1 MFPAGNILGELCA
14 FSGLFRK
21 KIPKEAI
28 IRLKA
33 GLSLVRLGRLI
44 FSNATAPS
52 AIIHTLKSDSVSN
65 PFGFYEIYDFDFQ

>member
-33 GLSLVRLGRLI
+33 GLSLVRLGRRI
-44 FSNATAPS
+44 FSNATASKKRILLVIKLLYIENLPRPE
-52 AIIHTLKSDSVSN
+52 V
-65 PFGFYEIYDFDFQ
+65 

>member
-33 GLSLVRLGRLI
+33 GLSLVRLGRRI
-44 FSNATAPS
+44 FSNATAPFRRS
-52 AIIHTLKSDSVSN
+52 LEIIAT
-65 PFGFYEIYDFDFQ
+65 